1 LEFGLARWGQDGP
14 AEGHLEP
21 GHQPDSGRR

>member
-1 LEFGLARWGQDGP
+1 LASWGQDGP
-14 AEGHLEP
+14 VEGHLEP